1 MIRRAERKNYKR
13 LGIAAA
19 LLLLGAV
26 LVFGLRIKEVTVSGS
41 NRYTPQQIENILFSG
56 RWGNNTILALIN
68 DKTKPHKQIPFVE
81 DYKLVFHGPFKVEV
95 IVYDKSI
102 VGYVSYMSSYMY
114 FDRDGIIVESSAD
127 CLPGVPW
134 ITGLEFGRIVLY
146 KPLPVKDPKIF
157 EEILNLTQQLSVYN
171 IQVDRI
177 KFSSSG
183 QPSLTIGQMEVTLGD
198 GGDVDGKLS
207 LLNDILRDHPELKDK
222 KGTLELDGYS
232 DTGNDGAIPFKLK

>member
-1 MIRRAERKNYKR
+1 MIRRAERKSYKWV
-13 LGIAAA
+13 GIAAA
-19 LLLLGAV
+19 VLLLAAV
-26 LVFGLRIKEVTVSGS
+26 LVFGLRIKEVSVSGS
-41 NRYTPQQIENILFSG
+41 NRYTPEQIENILFSE
-56 RWGNNTILALIN
+56 
-68 DKTKPHKQIPFVE
+68 K
-81 DYKLVFHGPFKVEV
+81 YKIVFHGPFKAEV
-95 IVYDKSI
+95 IIYDKSI

-114 FDRDGIIVESSAD
+114 FDRDGIIVESSPD

-146 KPLPVKDPKIF
+146 QHLPVKDPKIF
-157 EEILNLTQQLSVYN
+157 EEILNLTQQLSVYH

-177 KFSSSG
+177 RFGSSG

-232 DTGNDGAIPFKLK
+232 DTGNDGTIPFKLK